1 LSETD
6 PQKLAKRLRDD
17 LEVSDL
23 VQKEDISICE
33 RVQEGLKSGAYN
45 KGRICVSEELGVWA
59 FQNNLRK
66 VYSHIFSQQP

>member
-6 PQKLAKRLRDD
+6 PQKLVQRLRDD

-23 VQKEDISICE
+23 VQKEDIDICE
-33 RVQEGLKSGAYN
+33 RVQEGLKSGSYN

-66 VYSHIFSQQP
+66 AYQDILRQER